1 MGPERLFIDG
11 VWVAGRSSRAGCWAG
26 DGERG
31 SREVVEEAM
40 GGLVLGEAGPRDS
53 KGLRA
58 GGNGPEVSAHGLGA
72 PGD

>member
-26 DGERG
+26 DGEGG
-31 SREVVEEAM
+31 SREVAEEAM
-40 GGLVLGEAGPRDS
+40 GRLVLGEAGPQDS

-58 GGNGPEVSAHGLGA
+58 GGSEPGVSAHGLGA